1 MTNKDLLYSTG
12 NSTQYSARGCMGK
25 ESKKYAYIY
34 IFMTDSLYC
43 MPETNTTL
51 YSNHT
56 PTHIFLKSVELWI
69 IYGLLITQQEKL
81 RKRLFLDEHWKI
93 TTHFPLFSH

>member
-1 MTNKDLLYSTG
+1 MTYCIAQGTLLNTMQG
-12 NSTQYSARGCMGK
+12 AVWEKNLKNMH
-25 ESKKYAYIY
+25 IY